1 MAKWFIIYLKIPF
14 HFSIFKWSLICQFYM
29 QILPFTLLN
38 TCLYS
43 SLLVLLYLL
52 IQNQVHSLTHL
63 SGNLGVQL
71 EKDCDNQTAYYYQL
85 EKAACFRKFPCFL
98 LGAQ

>member
-1 MAKWFIIYLKIPF
+1 MEIIL
-14 HFSIFKWSLICQFYM
+14 
-29 QILPFTLLN
+29 FTLLLKSR
-38 TCLYS
+38 LYS
-43 SLLVLLYLL
+43 SLLVLLYLV
-52 IQNQVHSLTHL
+52 IQKQVHSPTHL

-85 EKAACFRKFPCFL
+85 QKAACFRKLPCFL